1 VCTTSARV
9 SERKAPRA
17 GGEVGPKTD
26 SGSAHSG
33 PHQCAMRVGFP
44 GLHFTETIRLTSVT
58 VILVATTLY
67 PPGLIYV
74 HFRVPETTG
83 FSHDPYTFFPSKS
96 RTLHRQ
102 RFKPLSPIASYYFVR
117 ALRTPAYSP
126 CDRERDFDDMGYP
139 QLIPSSP
146 FNSQTSSISLAC
158 HNDSAQTK
166 PLLRSLNGDVVILP
180 RRYQV
185 PPSVVVTLRPKTS
198 GATNT
203 ARLFDKV
210 PSSYEDALDGSGV

>member
-1 VCTTSARV
+1 MCILGCLR
-9 SERKAPRA
+9 P
-17 GGEVGPKTD
+17 
-26 SGSAHSG
+26 
-33 PHQCAMRVGFP
+33 QGFP
-44 GLHFTETIRLTSVT
+44 TIP
-58 VILVATTLY
+58 TLS
-67 PPGLIYV
+67 
-74 HFRVPETTG
+74 
-83 FSHDPYTFFPSKS
+83 SHPKS
-96 RTLHRQ
+96 RTSHRQ

-180 RRYQV
+180 WRYQV

-203 ARLFDKV
+203 AGFLTKSLRRTKILSTVLAFAMKIWF
-210 PSSYEDALDGSGV
+210 SAGVTRVKAEP